1 MSQQQAQQKP
11 PSKFPQYIA
20 PIIILILAA
29 GAAIYG
35 VFWSMDDS
43 NSTASDDPATSE
55 QAEQPGQSDASAHL
69 ADVEQ
74 EFPDADA
81 SQQEALAAARSEM
94 ELYVLSE
101 HQLELV
107 LSDPQFGYELPQ
119 DAIDFAVENVDVDW
133 NEQAHEYAAAT
144 LNEFPDVEVAD
155 LQEIMVN
162 DPEGPQFTDE
172 QTEYALSQLD

>member
-35 VFWSMDDS
+35 VLWSMDES
-43 NSTASDDPATSE
+43 NNTASNDAATTDQSE
-55 QAEQPGQSDASAHL
+55 QPAQPDNSAHP

-74 EFPDADA
+74 EFPEADA
-81 SQQEALAAARSEM
+81 SQHEALAAARSEL

-101 HQLELV
+101 HQLQLV
-107 LSDPQFGYELPQ
+107 LADPQFGYELEQ
-119 DAIDFAVENVDVDW
+119 DAIDFAVENVAVDW
-133 NEQAHEYAAAT
+133 NEQAHQYAAAT
-144 LNEFPDVEVAD
+144 LNEFPDVEVTD

-162 DPEGPQFTDE
+162 DPEGPQFTEE

>member
-20 PIIILILAA
+20 PIIILILAV

-35 VFWSMDDS
+35 VLWSKDDS
-43 NSTASDDPATSE
+43 NNTPTDDGATSE
-55 QAEQPGQSDASAHL
+55 QAEQPAQPDASAHL

-74 EFPDADA
+74 EFPEADA
-81 SQQEALAAARSEM
+81 SQQEALAAARTEM

-107 LSDPQFGYELPQ
+107 LSDPQFGYELSR
-119 DAIDFAVENVDVDW
+119 DAIDFATENVDVDW
-133 NEQAHEYAAAT
+133 NEQAHQYAAAT
-144 LNEFPDVEVAD
+144 LNEFADVEVAD
-155 LQEIMVN
+155 LQDIMVN

-172 QTEYALSQLD
+172 QTEYAISQLD